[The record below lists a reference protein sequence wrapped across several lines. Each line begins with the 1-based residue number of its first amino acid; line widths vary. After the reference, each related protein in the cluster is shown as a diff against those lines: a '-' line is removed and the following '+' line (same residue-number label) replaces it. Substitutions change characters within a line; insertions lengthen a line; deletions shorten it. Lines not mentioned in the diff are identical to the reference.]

1 MQDEHLEDVRIAAEG
16 APLSEQADWLPAM
29 EQTGEGVFIKV
40 RAEKIA
46 AWVGRKEVTTRGERL
61 REGTLRHEVQY
72 GVKQP
77 FPGLPY
83 TLLHTLSHAL
93 MDEIALSCGYPISS
107 LRERVYAIRGD
118 SSSPDRLGIMIYT
131 ASAGAQGTLGG
142 LTESAWRIP
151 ELIEAVLDRLCLC
164 SIDPVCAEHDP
175 SIAGDERALLGAA
188 CHSCLLAPETSCE
201 ARNSFLDRALLVATI
216 AESGAEISCSSTAEV
231 GSMLG
236 YVRE

>member
-1 MQDEHLEDVRIAAEG
+1 
-16 APLSEQADWLPAM
+16 LSEQADWLPAM
-29 EQTGEGVFIKV
+29 EQKGEGVFTKV

-46 AWVGRKEVTTRGERL
+46 AWLGRKDGKARGERL
-61 REGTLRHEVQY
+61 REGALRHEVQY

-118 SSSPDRLGIMIYT
+118 SSSPDRFGILIYT

-142 LTESAWRIP
+142 LTESAWRIT
-151 ELIEAVLDRLCLC
+151 ELIEAALNRLGLC
-164 SIDPVCAEHDP
+164 SNDPVCAEHDP

-216 AESGAEISCSSTAEV
+216 AESGAEITCSDS
-231 GSMLG
+231 
-236 YVRE
+236 